1 MCSGGWEATLVAV
14 TKARSI
20 HCHGEL
26 KWITMWHK
34 AIGERGRGFSEVH
47 HDLTVR
53 PALAAAKMA
62 ASATADMTTC
72 DWPVAGPVRPAPPLG
87 AGGLG

>member
-1 MCSGGWEATLVAV
+1 VLPDLDLRVVAGEPAAALAGGGLRCDVPY
-14 TKARSI
+14 
-20 HCHGEL
+20 
-26 KWITMWHK
+26 
-34 AIGERGRGFSEVH
+34 
-47 HDLTVR
+47 DLDAVR
-53 PALAAAKMA
+53 PALAVAKTE